1 MRVSDMRGGE
11 TVGWVDINGYVNQAP
26 QIEAITPTSVEEG
39 VFEFQIEID
48 DQELLTYSW
57 DLGDGTTSNLPEPL
71 HEYAEDGNYTVTL
84 VVSDGEFTATL
95 TGHADTVDTENVPP
109 VPDAGPDVSAAP
121 GESVILDGSESDDP
135 DDYPLAFLRYIW
147 SSPDGIDISNADEPM
162 ASLIAPIEAGT
173 YIIYLQVNDGVES
186 RSDSMVLTVTT
197 S

>member
-1 MRVSDMRGGE
+1 M
-11 TVGWVDINGYVNQAP
+11 
-26 QIEAITPTSVEEG
+26 
-39 VFEFQIEID
+39 
-48 DQELLTYSW
+48 
-57 DLGDGTTSNLPEPL
+57 
-71 HEYAEDGNYTVTL
+71 
-84 VVSDGEFTATL
+84 VSDGEFTATL